1 MFLSK
6 HKEVIRSQSQGSR
19 ESRASQ
25 NCMEVSLKLSLWGI
39 MVSSLSL
46 CPLTDTLPEE
56 IPRMDR
62 LHGFLYWHHGPA
74 NSRSDHQENP
84 EEFHLPA
91 GSLQV
96 LPVSHLNSWM
106 MRQHWLCWCW
116 VCGPGQKH
124 SESSCFNV
132 SCRNKVIWVGIASQI
147 IIALI
152 LSCGLGSITALN
164 FTMLRWVPSAVG
176 RKRPVL
182 LWAVTA

>member
-1 MFLSK
+1 
-6 HKEVIRSQSQGSR
+6 
-19 ESRASQ
+19 
-25 NCMEVSLKLSLWGI
+25 MEISLKLSLCGI

-46 CPLTDTLPEE
+46 CPLTDALPEE
-56 IPRMDR
+56 VPRMDR

-74 NSRSDHQENP
+74 NSRSDHQKNP

-96 LPVSHLNSWM
+96 LPVSHLTSWM
-106 MRQHWLCWCW
+106 MRQHIMRGIDSAGAGYVLL
-116 VCGPGQKH
+116 GQKH

-152 LSCGLGSITALN
+152 LSYGLGSITALN
-164 FTMLRWVPSAVG
+164 FTMLR
-176 RKRPVL
+176 
-182 LWAVTA
+182 